1 MEDKALEILRTMF
14 ERRKMNTV
22 TTRVELED
30 VDRVSAHTIGNVL
43 VIFSQ
48 KDKGVSDRDIV
59 NFLKVAE
66 AGGYG
71 NGIVIVSMSKPSENV
86 LKTIK
91 SHAKDRVQFF
101 WIWELQFDIT
111 THRLYQPHRI
121 LNEEE
126 KAAVLKKYNAKQDQL
141 MSIDSQDPPI
151 KWIGAVPG
159 DIVEVLR
166 PSDVT
171 GVRVVYRNCV
181 EDTNVA

>member
-1 MEDKALEILRTMF
+1 MEDKALETLRTMF
-14 ERRKMNTV
+14 ERRKMNTT
-22 TTRVELED
+22 TTRVDLD
-30 VDRVSAHTIGNVL
+30 GLDRVNAYTLGNVL

-48 KDKGVSDRDIV
+48 KDKGVSDRDIT
-59 NFLKVAE
+59 NFLEAAE
-66 AGGYG
+66 TNGYS
-71 NGIVIVSMSKPSENV
+71 NGVVIVGMSKPSENV
-86 LKTIK
+86 LKVIK
-91 SHAKDRVQFF
+91 SLAKKRIQFF

-111 THRLYQPHRI
+111 THRLYQPHRV

-151 KWIGAVPG
+151 KCIGAIPG
-159 DIVEVLR
+159 DVIEVLR
-166 PSDVT
+166 PSDVA

>member
-1 MEDKALEILRTMF
+1 MEDKALETLRVML
-14 ERRKMNTV
+14 ERRKIKTSAPR
-22 TTRVELED
+22 RVETETTL
-30 VDRVSAHTIGNVL
+30 DRVNAYKIGDVL
-43 VIFSQ
+43 VLFSQ
-48 KDKGVSDRDIV
+48 KDKGVSDRDIT
-59 NFLKVAE
+59 NFVGESSDAPLT
-66 AGGYG
+66 
-71 NGIVIVSMSKPSENV
+71 IIVSLAKPSENV

-91 SHAKDRVQFF
+91 SLAKDRVQFF

-121 LNEEE
+121 LSEDE

-141 MSIDSQDPPI
+141 MSIDSQDPPV

-159 DIVEVLR
+159 DIIEVLR
-166 PSDVT
+166 PSDVA

>member
-1 MEDKALEILRTMF
+1 MEDKALEILRIML
-14 ERRKMNTV
+14 ERRKIK
-22 TTRVELED
+22 TTPPQRQEGED
-30 VDRVSAHTIGNVL
+30 KDDRVNVFKIGDVRI
-43 VIFSQ
+43 IFSQ
-48 KDKGVSDRDIV
+48 KDKGVSDRDIA
-59 NFLKVAE
+59 NFVGDSTDPLT
-66 AGGYG
+66 
-71 NGIVIVSMSKPSENV
+71 IIVSLAKPSENV

-91 SHAKDRVQFF
+91 SHAKNRVQFF

-126 KAAVLKKYNAKQDQL
+126 KAAVLKKYNAKQEQL
-141 MSIDSQDPPI
+141 MSIDSQDPPV

-159 DIVEVLR
+159 DIIEVLR
-166 PSDVT
+166 PSDVA